1 MGCAA
6 GVVRCPAGLPPLPAA
21 SADTHA
27 CSPQLPALP
36 AARPAPSTHACPQII
51 LHPKWG
57 SSVYPASL
65 FAKAPLP
72 AVQQAIA
79 EAVAALKDSL

>member
-1 MGCAA
+1 
-6 GVVRCPAGLPPLPAA
+6 V
-21 SADTHA
+21 
-27 CSPQLPALP
+27 
-36 AARPAPSTHACPQII
+36 QII

-57 SSVYPASL
+57 SSVYPASM